1 MTVRWTVRADPDR
14 ARRRDESLFD
24 TTLSCLFFCRKG
36 FELPCLQDFDTRNP
50 SVYYRLRRML
60 CMSLS
65 CKVVLVHRPHIPQLV
80 LCAVQVAVGVPGAA
94 SAAPIKNYI
103 LACFNYTTSNQM
115 FQPSPVPRLRSNK
128 LLPPAFHSPKAL
140 LIQWDYLHQPKAF
153 QKCR

>member
-103 LACFNYTTSNQM
+103 LACFNILLQIKCFS
-115 FQPSPVPRLRSNK
+115 RLLCRVSGQISYYHLLFILRK
-128 LLPPAFHSPKAL
+128 L
-140 LIQWDYLHQPKAF
+140 
-153 QKCR
+153 C